1 MGIHWSVCI
10 TKREG
15 LQEMQDAEMKEEELN
30 GLGLALKQFVDT
42 SIQDQQVRK
51 SIKNVKGTLVVREKD
66 AGISV
71 TIFFDRGDVRIQNDA
86 IDNPTAYVEGGFIE
100 LADISSGHVSPLK
113 AFITGKIKAGG
124 NLLKLLKMSKV
135 IISRQ

>member
-1 MGIHWSVCI
+1 VSHCLGIHWSVCI

-51 SIKNVKGTLVVREKD
+51 SIPYFSTG
-66 AGISV
+66 AM
-71 TIFFDRGDVRIQNDA
+71 F
-86 IDNPTAYVEGGFIE
+86 GFKTMPLIIP
-100 LADISSGHVSPLK
+100 LRMWKADSL
-113 AFITGKIKAGG
+113 
-124 NLLKLLKMSKV
+124 NLLISAVAKYLRSKHLLPEK
-135 IISRQ
+135 